1 MNSVFCRSRVTRV
14 SNLQG
19 TRELGGVR
27 EFGLLQSFAT
37 ALPVSSHLSEVR
49 ARVSSEEEPPESLQD
64 QRSVDAM
71 SQRVALL
78 GCEFQGEYKG
88 NSFKIIKPE

>member
-1 MNSVFCRSRVTRV
+1 MGSVCGREHAMNSVFCRSRVTRV

-49 ARVSSEEEPPESLQD
+49 ARVSSEEEPPDIE
-64 QRSVDAM
+64 
-71 SQRVALL
+71 
-78 GCEFQGEYKG
+78 E
-88 NSFKIIKPE
+88 